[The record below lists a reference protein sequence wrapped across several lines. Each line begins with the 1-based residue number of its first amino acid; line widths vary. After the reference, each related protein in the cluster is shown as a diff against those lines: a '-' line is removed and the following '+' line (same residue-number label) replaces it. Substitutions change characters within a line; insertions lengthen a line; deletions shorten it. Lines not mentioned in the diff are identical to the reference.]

1 MNAPVV
7 PKTGMRVSE
16 FLAWADK
23 QPDGRYE
30 LVDGIV
36 RTMAPE
42 RIGHVGHGLVKFAVA
57 KALDNAIRTAGL
69 SCTVLPDCA
78 GVSVGDETVRIPDAS
93 VQWGPDLDPNSMI
106 LEAPLV
112 VVEVVSPSSERKDTH
127 IKLIEYFSVP
137 SIHHYLIVL
146 PEEQVV
152 LHHERRGEH
161 ILTHIVRDGEI
172 SLNPPGIAIPIA
184 DMLGPMPRGGAEV
197 RS

>member
-7 PKTGMRVSE
+7 PKIRMRVSE

-42 RIGHVGHGLVKFAVA
+42 RIGHGLVKFAVA
-57 KALDNAIRTAGL
+57 KALDNAIRAAGL

-78 GVSVGDETVRIPDAS
+78 GVSVGDKTVRIPDAS
-93 VQWGPDLDPNSMI
+93 VQCGPDPDPNSMI
-106 LEAPLV
+106 LEAPLI
-112 VVEVVSPSSERKDTH
+112 VVEVVSPSSARKDIH
-127 IKLIEYFSVP
+127 IELIEYFSVP

-152 LHHERRGEH
+152 LHHERRGEN

-172 SLNPPGIAIPIA
+172 SLNPPGIAIPVA
-184 DMLGPMPRGGAEV
+184 EMLGPMPRGGAEV